1 MPLITA
7 VAGIGVSPVYL
18 ELEGKKLV
26 KGLESRGWCGTEL
39 TDSLTPLALGTYSL
53 HLIKVLSCH
62 VLASLSVLVVLW
74 GQWVPWWAANS
85 SSIILQIGDPSAEER
100 FPD

>member
-53 HLIKVLSCH
+53 HLIKVPSCRA
-62 VLASLSVLVVLW
+62 LASLSDFGGFVGSVGAMVGCKQLKHHS
-74 GQWVPWWAANS
+74 AN
-85 SSIILQIGDPSAEER
+85 R
-100 FPD
+100 